1 MPEQAL
7 GHLFAIATAL
17 LWACSAVCF
26 EAAGRRVGSLVVNLL
41 RLSIAA
47 VLLGGLCYL
56 RRGLVW
62 PGDASGH
69 TWAWLLVS
77 GGLGFFVCD
86 LCLFRAY
93 VLIGAR
99 RSTLV
104 LALAP
109 VFAAVLDAF
118 VLRRS
123 PTLLQGV
130 GMAVTLIG
138 VVWVIAERPNDE
150 AVHTARERR
159 IGIVLALVAAVM
171 QPLGAA
177 SAAVGMTLPGG
188 GQFDPMAATFIRVLA
203 GVAGF
208 VVLVPLSGRTR
219 DVIAGVRD
227 ARAMTLL
234 GLGALAGPVLG
245 VTLFLASLQRLPS
258 GVTQTILA
266 TIPVLLLPVAMFQKH
281 ERVTWRAAAGA
292 MVAVGGVVILCLT

>member
-1 MPEQAL
+1 MPDAAIGQ
-7 GHLFAIATAL
+7 FYAIATAV
-17 LWACSAVCF
+17 LWAGSAVCF
-26 EAAGRRVGSLVVNLL
+26 ESAGRRVGSLVVNLI
-41 RLSIAA
+41 RLAMAA
-47 VLLGGLCYL
+47 VLLGLLCYA
-56 RRGLVW
+56 RRGLFW
-62 PGDASGH
+62 PTDASPH
-69 TWAWLLVS
+69 VWTWMLVS

-99 RSTLV
+99 RGTLV

-118 VLRRS
+118 VLRRP

-138 VVWVIAERPNDE
+138 VVWVIAERPDDE
-150 AVHTARERR
+150 AVHSRRERR
-159 IGIVLALVAAVM
+159 IGITLALIAAVM

-177 SAAVGMTLPGG
+177 SAAVGMRLPDG
-188 GQFDPMAATFIRVLA
+188 GQFDAMAATFIRVLA

-208 VVLVPLSGRTR
+208 LLLVPLSGRTR
-219 DVIAGVRD
+219 DAIAATRD
-227 ARAMTLL
+227 GRTMTLL
-234 GLGALAGPVLG
+234 TAGAIAGPVLG
-245 VTLFLASLQRLPS
+245 VTFFLASLQHLPS

-292 MVAVGGVVILCLT
+292 AVAVGGVVILCLT